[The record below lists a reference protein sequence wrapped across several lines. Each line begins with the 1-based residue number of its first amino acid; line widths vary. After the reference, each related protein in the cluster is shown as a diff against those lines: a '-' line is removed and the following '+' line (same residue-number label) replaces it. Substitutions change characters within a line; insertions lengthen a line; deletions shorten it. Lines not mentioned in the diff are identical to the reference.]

1 MGGISGALTVGRAL
15 FLGEAAVDVDLRFG
29 SCQRAHIEGRP
40 LKNTLRFP
48 VHFYFPQN
56 RDEPTLYR
64 SYSFVA
70 YTAVCTPPEMSSCSM
85 DSTVL
90 VMDAGVG
97 ELAE

>member
-64 SYSFVA
+64 SYSFVLRFDRYDA
-70 YTAVCTPPEMSSCSM
+70 PL
-85 DSTVL
+85 DSRAETQR
-90 VMDAGVG
+90 GG
-97 ELAE
+97 EVN

>member
-64 SYSFVA
+64 SYSFV
-70 YTAVCTPPEMSSCSM
+70 
-85 DSTVL
+85 TV
-90 VMDAGVG
+90 
-97 ELAE
+97 

>member
-29 SCQRAHIEGRP
+29 SCQRAHIEDRP
-40 LKNTLRFP
+40 LKNTLVFA

-70 YTAVCTPPEMSSCSM
+70 RLTSTHGSHPRTAHIHARPT
-85 DSTVL
+85 
-90 VMDAGVG
+90 A
-97 ELAE
+97 